1 MLLASSRH
9 VAGLPLCVRKS
20 FAALETPYAAAMAPD
35 TDALQFCHFD
45 L

>member
-9 VAGLPLCVRKS
+9 VAGLPLCARKS
-20 FAALETPYAAAMAPD
+20 FAALETLCAAAMAPD
-35 TDALQFCHFD
+35 TEALQFCHFD